1 MHIKRL
7 KNEEEGEYALLKTFS
22 DIMSP
27 KISVVENRCICGKS
41 KTS

>member
-7 KNEEEGEYALLKTFS
+7 KRKKKKEGEYALLKTFS
-22 DIMSP
+22 DIM
-27 KISVVENRCICGKS
+27 VENRCICGKS